1 VVDESARV
9 RRYILVSFRVC
20 QYQAT
25 TGAEAGGLCN
35 RGLERH
41 RKRPTRKE
49 TESVTERTERRTEGS
64 QAESTAEYA

>member
-9 RRYILVSFRVC
+9 RRYIFVSFRVC

-25 TGAEAGGLCN
+25 TGAEAEGLCN

-41 RKRPTRKE
+41 RRKPTGKE
-49 TESVTERTERRTEGS
+49 TESVTKRTEGRTEGS
-64 QAESTAEYA
+64 QAESTTEHA